1 MLDSRFRG
9 LLALHGCV
17 IVLVLPLL
25 FFALAAVG
33 VEVTGRLAYDLIN
46 WPLYMMGL
54 VASGAIFFNFYT
66 MLGPSISA
74 QDRARVFQVTNLQI
88 FILVLILFT
97 IIFATKD
104 QAISRVFISTYLVC
118 TYAVLF
124 SLNMSLPAWISR
136 YVLGGKNIRSCLVVG
151 TTASCARIS
160 GWLHSRQALG
170 FSVVGLL
177 NFSDEEPE
185 LVDIPLLGDVSRL
198 RETIREQG
206 VNQIILLETRH
217 SKEWVKEI
225 LDAADEEGCQILIF
239 NPWAEYFD
247 YPLISVKD
255 GPYTFFT
262 LREEPLESPLNR
274 MIKRLLDLAVAIP
287 VVFLILPVMIP
298 LVWIKQRM
306 QSRGPVFFK
315 QIRRGYNRR
324 EFVLYKFRTM
334 HVRRKG
340 DEAQQAT
347 RHDPRVFRF
356 GEFMRRTSLDE
367 LPQFINVLKGE
378 MSVVGPRP
386 HLPEHDRIF
395 SQDVKIY
402 PQRHFVK
409 PGLTG
414 LAQCKGFRGEITD
427 VELLRQRVH
436 YDLEYINEWSVWMDL
451 EIMLRTVRLVIKPP
465 SSAY

>member
-1 MLDSRFRG
+1 MLDSRFKG

-25 FFALAAVG
+25 FFVLASLG
-33 VEVTGRLAYDLIN
+33 VEVTGRLQYNLIN
-46 WPLYMMGL
+46 WPLYIMGL
-54 VASGAIFFNFYT
+54 VASGAIFFNFYSL
-66 MLGPSISA
+66 LGPTIA
-74 QDRARVFQVTNLQI
+74 EQDRARVFQVTNLQI

-104 QAISRVFISTYLVC
+104 QAISRVFIGTYLVC
-118 TYAVLF
+118 AYAILF
-124 SLNMSLPAWISR
+124 SLNMFLPEWLSR
-136 YVLGGKNIRSCLVVG
+136 YVLGGKNIRVCLVVG
-151 TTASCARIS
+151 TTASCSRIS
-160 GWLHSRQALG
+160 GWLQSKQSLG
-170 FSVVGLL
+170 LNVIGLL
-177 NFSDEEPE
+177 NYFEEEPKE
-185 LVDIPLLGDVSRL
+185 TGIPLLGDVSLL
-198 RETIREQG
+198 RETIRREG

-225 LDAADEEGCQILIF
+225 LDAAEEEGCQILIF

-255 GPYTFFT
+255 GPHTFFT

-274 MIKRLLDLAVAIP
+274 LLKRLLDLSVAVP
-287 VVFLILPVMIP
+287 VVFVILPVMVP
-298 LVWIKQRM
+298 VVWFYLRR
-306 QSRGPVFFK
+306 QSPGPVFFK

-340 DEAQQAT
+340 DEARQAT
-347 RHDPRVFRF
+347 RHDPRVFPF
-356 GEFMRRTSLDE
+356 GEFMRRTSIDE

-436 YDLEYINEWSVWMDL
+436 YDLEYINEWSLWMDL
-451 EIMLRTVRLVIKPP
+451 EIMLRTVRMVIHPP

>member
-1 MLDSRFRG
+1 MLDSRFKG

-25 FFALAAVG
+25 FFVLAAIG
-33 VEVTGRLAYDLIN
+33 VEVTGRLEYDLIN
-46 WPLYMMGL
+46 WPLYITGL
-54 VASGAIFFNFYT
+54 VASGAIFFNFYPL
-66 MLGPSISA
+66 LGSSVSA
-74 QDRARVFQVTNLQI
+74 HDRAKVFQVTNLQI
-88 FILVLILFT
+88 FILVLILFA

-104 QAISRVFISTYLVC
+104 QSISRVFIGLYLVSA
-118 TYAVLF
+118 YLALF
-124 SLNMSLPAWISR
+124 SMNMFLPEWISR
-136 YVLGGKNIRSCLVVG
+136 HVLGGKNTRACLVVG
-151 TTASCARIS
+151 TTASCSRIAE
-160 GWLHSRQALG
+160 WLRSKQALG
-170 FSVVGLL
+170 INVIGLL
-177 NFSDEEPE
+177 NFDEKEVQP
-185 LVDIPLLGDVSRL
+185 VDIPLLGDVSRL

-225 LDAADEEGCQILIF
+225 LEAAEEEGCQILIF

-255 GPYTFFT
+255 GPHTFFT

-274 MIKRLLDLAVAIP
+274 LIKRLLDLSVAVP

-298 LVWIKQRM
+298 LVWFFQRR
-306 QSRGPVFFK
+306 QSPGPVFFK

-340 DEAQQAT
+340 DEARQAT
-347 RHDPRVFRF
+347 RHDPRVYPF

-436 YDLEYINEWSVWMDL
+436 YDLEYINEWSVWMDI
-451 EIMLRTVRLVIKPP
+451 EIMLRTVRMVIHPP
-465 SSAY
+465 RSAY

>member
-1 MLDSRFRG
+1 MLDSRYRG

-25 FFALAAVG
+25 FYVLALVG
-33 VEVTGRLAYDLIN
+33 VEFAGRLEYELIN
-46 WPLYMMGL
+46 WPLYMTGL
-54 VASGAIFFNFYT
+54 VSAGAIFFNFYT
-66 MLGPSISA
+66 LLGPSVSA

-88 FILVLILFT
+88 FILVLILFA

-104 QAISRVFISTYLVC
+104 KAISRVFIGLYLVC
-118 TYAVLF
+118 AYLILF
-124 SLNMSLPAWISR
+124 SLNMFLPGWLSR
-136 YVLGGKNIRSCLVVG
+136 YVLGGKNTRSCLVVG
-151 TTASCARIS
+151 TTASCSRIA
-160 GWLHSRQALG
+160 GWLRSKQSLG
-170 FSVVGLL
+170 IEVIGLL
-177 NFSDEEPE
+177 NYGETEPQQI
-185 LVDIPLLGDVSRL
+185 DIPLLGDVSRL

-225 LDAADEEGCQILIF
+225 LEAAEEEGCQILIF

-255 GPYTFFT
+255 GPHTFFT

-274 MIKRLLDLAVAIP
+274 MIKRLLDLSIAVP
-287 VVFLILPVMIP
+287 VVFLVLPVMIP
-298 LVWIKQRM
+298 LVWFFHRRE
-306 QSRGPVFFK
+306 SPGPVFFK
-315 QIRRGYNRR
+315 QVRRGYNRR

-340 DEAQQAT
+340 DEARQAT
-347 RHDPRVFRF
+347 RHDPRVFHF

-436 YDLEYINEWSVWMDL
+436 YDLEYINEWSVWMDI
-451 EIMLRTVRLVIKPP
+451 EIILRTVHMILRPP

>member
-25 FFALAAVG
+25 FFVMAAVG
-33 VEVTGRLAYDLIN
+33 VEVAGRLEYNLIN

-54 VASGAIFFNFYT
+54 VASGAIFFNFYPI
-66 MLGPSISA
+66 LGPTISA

-104 QAISRVFISTYLVC
+104 KAISRMFIGLYLVFA
-118 TYAVLF
+118 YLILF
-124 SLNMSLPAWISR
+124 SLNMSLPAWLSK
-136 YVLGGKNIRSCLVVG
+136 YVLAGKNMRSCLVVG
-151 TTASCARIS
+151 TTASCSRIA
-160 GWLHSRQALG
+160 GWLRSKQALG
-170 FSVVGLL
+170 INVIGLL
-177 NFSDEEPE
+177 NFDETKPKQI
-185 LVDIPLLGDVSRL
+185 DIPLLGDVSRL
-198 RETIREQG
+198 RETIRDQG

-217 SKEWVKEI
+217 SKQWVKEI
-225 LDAADEEGCQILIF
+225 LEAAEEEGCQMLIF

-255 GPYTFFT
+255 GPHTFFT

-274 MIKRLLDLAVAIP
+274 MIKRLLDLSIAVPVVFGVLPVIIP
-287 VVFLILPVMIP
+287 VVWFFQH
-298 LVWIKQRM
+298 KQ
-306 QSRGPVFFK
+306 SPGPVFFK

-334 HVRRKG
+334 HVRRRG

-367 LPQFINVLKGE
+367 LPQLLNVLKGE

-451 EIMLRTVRLVIKPP
+451 EIILRTVRMVVHPP
-465 SSAY
+465 HSAY